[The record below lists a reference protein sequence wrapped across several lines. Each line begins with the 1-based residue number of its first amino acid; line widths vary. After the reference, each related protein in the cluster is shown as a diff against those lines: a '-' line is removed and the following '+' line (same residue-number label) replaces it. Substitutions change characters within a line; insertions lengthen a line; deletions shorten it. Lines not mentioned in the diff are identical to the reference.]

1 MSFTQPPLAAP
12 RLHRTELAVPGIRTE
27 LFEKAARGAADVV
40 FLDLEDS
47 VAPDDKEKARKNVI
61 AAVNEI
67 DWGVKTLSVRVNGM
81 DTHWTYRDIVEVLE
95 ACPRVDL
102 LLVPKV
108 GVAAD
113 VYALDWLV
121 TQIET
126 AKHRTKRIGF
136 ELQIESALG
145 LINAEAIAAASSR
158 NEALCYGG
166 GDFAASIHARTMDIG
181 QVHPDYGVL
190 AESDAAGARAY
201 FPGDQWHAVQA
212 RVVTAARAYGLRPI
226 DSPYADFKDTAGFEA
241 STKRAAAVGFEG
253 RMVIHPSQVA
263 AVNRIFSPAPDEVAR
278 ARRIVEAMAEAARAG
293 RGAVT
298 LDGRMIDA
306 ANIRMAEH
314 LIAKADA
321 IEGRA

>member
-1 MSFTQPPLAAP
+1 MSFTQTTIRPP

-47 VAPDDKEKARKNVI
+47 VAPDDKETARANVI
-61 AAVNEI
+61 TALNTV
-67 DWGVKTLSVRVNGM
+67 DWGAKTVSVRVNGM
-81 DTHWTYRDIVEVLE
+81 DTHWTYRDIVEVVE
-95 ACPRVDL
+95 QCPRVDL

-126 AKHRTKRIGF
+126 AKHREKRIGF

-145 LINAEAIAAASSR
+145 LTNAEAIAAASPR

-166 GDFAASIHARTMDIG
+166 GDFAASIQARNVDIG
-181 QVHPDYGVL
+181 RLHPDYGVL
-190 AESDAAGARAY
+190 AEPDAAGARPF

-212 RVVTAARAYGLRPI
+212 RVVAAARAHGLRPI
-226 DSPYADFKDTAGFEA
+226 DSPYADFRDSAGFEA

-263 AVNRIFSPAPDEVAR
+263 AANAIFSPARDEVDR
-278 ARRIVEAMAEAARAG
+278 ARRIVEALAEAARAG

-306 ANIRMAEH
+306 ANVRMAEH
-314 LIAKADA
+314 VIAKADA
-321 IEGRA
+321 IAAKG